1 MTKKE
6 LALRELR
13 KSMDILK
20 TWGNCLVPT
29 LPDQEETYV
38 HVQDRL
44 QYFANY
50 LINEEGMT
58 IEDIH
63 AEILALN

>member
-6 LALRELR
+6 SALRELR
-13 KSMDILK
+13 KLMDILK

-29 LPDQEETYV
+29 LPDQKETYA
-38 HVQDRL
+38 QDRL
-44 QYFANY
+44 QHFANY

-58 IEDIH
+58 IEQIDD
-63 AEILALN
+63 EILALD